1 MAAVIP
7 LFRKA
12 PPVKEEWS
20 ACLAALG
27 QTRDRADYARLFE
40 HFAPRVKAYLV
51 RLGMTPANADELAQ
65 EALLSV
71 WRKAHMF
78 DPAKANASTWIFRLA
93 RNLCIDRMR
102 REKLQFYDTDIDYD
116 APDPDERHG
125 GEQAILATRMAE
137 SIRALPEAQA
147 QVLYLSYYEGRSH
160 SEIAQAIGIPLGSV
174 KSRLRLGFDKL
185 KQLWGESS

>member
-1 MAAVIP
+1 VAAVIS
-7 LFRKA
+7 LFKQA

-27 QTRDRADYARLFE
+27 KSRNKAEYGRLFQY
-40 HFAPRVKAYLV
+40 FAPRVKAYII
-51 RLGMTPANADELAQ
+51 RLGMTPANAEELAQ

-78 DPAKANASTWIFRLA
+78 DPAKASASTWIFRLA
-93 RNLCIDRMR
+93 RNLCIDRLR
-102 REKLQFYDTDIDYD
+102 REKIQFYELD
-116 APDPDERHG
+116 ADEPDPDEQHA
-125 GEQAILATRMAE
+125 GESAVLATRMAQA
-137 SIRALPEAQA
+137 IRTLPDAQA

-174 KSRLRLGFDKL
+174 KSRLRLGFEKL